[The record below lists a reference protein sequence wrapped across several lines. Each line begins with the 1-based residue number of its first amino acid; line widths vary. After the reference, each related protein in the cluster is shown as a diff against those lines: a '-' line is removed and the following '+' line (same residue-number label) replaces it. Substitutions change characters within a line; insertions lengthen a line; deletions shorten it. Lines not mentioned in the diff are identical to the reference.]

1 MHMENNIHINFREG
15 TLTII
20 VENGGTLE
28 LSNLPEDEKRFL
40 ENYFY
45 LLRTASP
52 GQRDET
58 ENLIKAMMIHI
69 GGMMKG

>member
-1 MHMENNIHINFREG
+1 MENNIHINFRED

-20 VENGGTLE
+20 VENGGTLH
-28 LSNLPEDEKRFL
+28 LVNLPEEEKRFL

-52 GQRDET
+52 GNIGET
-58 ENLIKAMMIHI
+58 ESLIKAMMTHI